1 MPYDEQGNFYGGGDA
16 VVEAKPTAVS
26 IKSTPSGNTPKT
38 DLGVKTK
45 PSTVLPKGM
54 QSGGVIGQFQK
65 DYMAGEQA
73 KADLATQQAQ
83 EREKLMTPI
92 IAEREQ
98 TMSEFEKRAAEINRQ
113 MAEKPQLPKETAMDF
128 AQLGSLVSI
137 LGVMLGTMGKNS
149 ANLSLSGMTG
159 MLNGYRQG
167 RADLYE
173 KSKKEF
179 EEGFKQLQAQSAQI
193 QTELALYMEKS
204 KTKETGAMEHL
215 NVANAMLAGGVAQQ
229 IAKGGMADKVANL
242 QMQLRRIEQSATQ
255 HKKTVDLG
263 AKIAQIEYQQAEQNV
278 RSLQAATPGKI
289 TPQLQD
295 AINLRNTA
303 KAKFDA
309 YAGVQSG
316 SSTGGETA
324 ESIAADFKSGKI
336 TREQAESKLRAI
348 GVED

>member
-1 MPYDEQGNFYGGGDA
+1 
-16 VVEAKPTAVS
+16 
-26 IKSTPSGNTPKT
+26 
-38 DLGVKTK
+38 
-45 PSTVLPKGM
+45 
-54 QSGGVIGQFQK
+54 
-65 DYMAGEQA
+65 
-73 KADLATQQAQ
+73 
-83 EREKLMTPI
+83 
-92 IAEREQ
+92 
-98 TMSEFEKRAAEINRQ
+98 

-167 RADLYE
+167 RTDLYE

>member
-16 VVEAKPTAVS
+16 VAEAKPTAVS

-98 TMSEFEKRAAEINRQ
+98 AMSEFEKRAADINRQ

-149 ANLSLSGMTG
+149 ANLSLECMTG

-289 TPQLQD
+289 TPQLQE

-316 SSTGGETA
+316 ASTGGETA

>member
-16 VVEAKPTAVS
+16 VAEAKPTAAS
-26 IKSTPSGNTPKT
+26 IKSTPSGDKPKT

-45 PSTVLPKGM
+45 PSTQLPKGM

-98 TMSEFEKRAAEINRQ
+98 AMSEFEKRAADINRQ

-167 RADLYE
+167 RTDLYE